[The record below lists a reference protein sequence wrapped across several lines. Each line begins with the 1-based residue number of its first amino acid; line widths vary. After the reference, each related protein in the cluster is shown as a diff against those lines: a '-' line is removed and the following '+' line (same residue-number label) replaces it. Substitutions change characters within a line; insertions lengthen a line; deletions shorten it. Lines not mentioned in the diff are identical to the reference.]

1 MTISLPA
8 SRPAKQNGSPQKGG
22 RPSGQKPPSNYG
34 TLELPSFGATRSR
47 KAPMPCRQLDN
58 SKMDSAVIAILLL
71 FSNHLLLWLLVAG
84 GALLFSQA
92 MMMRDAVQILQYQ
105 RSVAPVLR
113 ND

>member
-1 MTISLPA
+1 MTHSLPA
-8 SRPAKQNGSPQKGG
+8 SRPANRNGSPQKGG

-47 KAPMPCRQLDN
+47 KATPCRQLDN
-58 SKMDSAVIAILLL
+58 SKMDSVVIAVLLL
-71 FSNHLLLWLLVAG
+71 FGNHLLLWLLLAG

>member
-1 MTISLPA
+1 
-8 SRPAKQNGSPQKGG
+8 
-22 RPSGQKPPSNYG
+22 
-34 TLELPSFGATRSR
+34 
-47 KAPMPCRQLDN
+47 MPCRQLDN
-58 SKMDSAVIAILLL
+58 NRIDSAVVAVLLL
-71 FSNHLLLWLLVAG
+71 LGNHLLPWIILLG

>member
-1 MTISLPA
+1 MTLSPPI

-22 RPSGQKPPSNYG
+22 QPNKQRPVSNCG

-47 KAPMPCRQLDN
+47 RTPMPCRQLDN

-71 FSNHLLLWLLVAG
+71 FGNHLLLWLLVAG

>member
-1 MTISLPA
+1 
-8 SRPAKQNGSPQKGG
+8 
-22 RPSGQKPPSNYG
+22 
-34 TLELPSFGATRSR
+34 
-47 KAPMPCRQLDN
+47 MPCRQIDN
-58 SKMDSAVIAILLL
+58 NRIDSAVVAFLLL
-71 FSNHLLLWLLVAG
+71 LGNHLLLWLLVAG